1 MAGDPHPEED
11 SSRAINGEELGGFQI
26 WGKTTSLLTSP
37 QPLGNT
43 IFLGLGASD
52 ALDQT
57 TYHWLKALVSILSF
71 LAGGVAFSKTQHFGP
86 QTRRTMLINFGSQTL
101 LVIVAASLLQSGLIE
116 DSGEV
121 TDHHVFLKL
130 IPLSLVAFQCAGQM
144 AASRQLG
151 FSEIPTTVLTSLYY
165 DLVSEPGIFRPF
177 IRNRKANQRLTAIV
191 GVIGGSVIGGSL
203 SKSTGRVSP
212 SLWIVA
218 TCRVGYTG
226 ELEGSSV
233 VVRTNFVGKKAIYW
247 LILREPCEQQMSD
260 QLTRILQKKSSI
272 EQAAS
277 DDAISSN
284 IEKQRRGRS
293 SRQERGGSKV
303 LNPHIA
309 DEYSSGSMSADQDE
323 QHSGQLEPDRLNQI
337 AEFPLLD
344 SLFWLYWL
352 LARPLHR
359 VCLCSIAFCKPQ
371 QFHHKRRRKE
381 QLRRIWWTRTAN
393 LDFKLVKLLA
403 NTEDA

>member
-11 SSRAINGEELGGFQI
+11 SSRAINGEELGDVEANLQPPLGILDRRQWIVRYLAQDVNTEHADLIFLVCYFLSGLSDCAAYRA
-26 WGKTTSLLTSP
+26 WGCFVSMQT
-37 QPLGNT
+37 GNT

-86 QTRRTMLINFGSQTL
+86 QTRRTMLINFVSQTL

-130 IPLSLVAFQCAGQM
+130 IPLSLVAFQSAGQM

-177 IRNRKANQRLTAIV
+177 TRNRKANQRLTAIV

-218 TCRVGYTG
+218 ASKFTISTIWFFWSGNGGKTG
-226 ELEGSSV
+226 PS
-233 VVRTNFVGKKAIYW
+233 
-247 LILREPCEQQMSD
+247 
-260 QLTRILQKKSSI
+260 LT
-272 EQAAS
+272 AP
-277 DDAISSN
+277 
-284 IEKQRRGRS
+284 
-293 SRQERGGSKV
+293 V
-303 LNPHIA
+303 L
-309 DEYSSGSMSADQDE
+309 
-323 QHSGQLEPDRLNQI
+323 
-337 AEFPLLD
+337 
-344 SLFWLYWL
+344 
-352 LARPLHR
+352 
-359 VCLCSIAFCKPQ
+359 
-371 QFHHKRRRKE
+371 
-381 QLRRIWWTRTAN
+381 
-393 LDFKLVKLLA
+393 
-403 NTEDA
+403 